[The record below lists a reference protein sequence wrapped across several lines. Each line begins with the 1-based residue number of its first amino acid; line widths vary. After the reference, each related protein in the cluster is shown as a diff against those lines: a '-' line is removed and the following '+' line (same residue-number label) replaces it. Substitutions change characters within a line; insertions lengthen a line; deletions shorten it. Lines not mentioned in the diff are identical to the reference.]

1 MRCFARNAPVSYSVE
16 MPEKPVFMGFPGVFH
31 VPDNPPDNPDNSG
44 ALAASLLR
52 LFPPAV
58 LTPKKPVFMRL
69 CAVY

>member
-1 MRCFARNAPVSYSVE
+1 
-16 MPEKPVFMGFPGVFH
+16 MGFPGVFH